1 LRSQRVWEKQAEM
14 AATVTS
20 TERVIDAGIG
30 GGPRSR
36 GGNGFHK
43 NGGGHSGDDGAPFRY
58 SPARYRIGA
67 WVAIASIV
75 MLFTALA
82 SAYIVR
88 SASGNDWRPIV
99 MPKVLWLST
108 ALILISSVTMEI
120 SRRSLKQQ
128 SDQGYGRWLMLTV
141 VLGLGFLG
149 SQIIAWR
156 QLIRQG
162 VYMSSNPHSSFFY
175 LFTAAHGL
183 HLLGGILAL
192 TYLLLRTTQ
201 RRETVEGELRRV
213 GAADA
218 ATIYWHFMDGL
229 WICLFLL
236 LFFWK

>member
-1 LRSQRVWEKQAEM
+1 M

-20 TERVIDAGIG
+20 TERVIDATIG
-30 GGPRSR
+30 GGSR
-36 GGNGFHK
+36 KGNGFHR
-43 NGGGHSGDDGAPFRY
+43 NGGGRSGSDGEPLRF
-58 SPARYRIGA
+58 SPARYRIGV
-67 WVAIASIV
+67 WMAIAGVV

-108 ALILISSVTMEI
+108 AMILISSVTMEV

-128 SDQGYGRWLMLTV
+128 SDAGYGRWLTITV
-141 VLGLGFLG
+141 ALGLGFVA
-149 SQIIAWR
+149 SQLFAWR
-156 QLIRQG
+156 QLARQG
-162 VYMSSNPHSSFFY
+162 VYLASNPHSSFFY
-175 LFTAAHGL
+175 LFTAAHGV
-183 HLLGGILAL
+183 HVLGGILAL
-192 TYLLLRTTQ
+192 TYLLLRTRK
-201 RRETVEGELRRV
+201 RRDTVEGELRRI
-213 GAADA
+213 GTADA

>member
-1 LRSQRVWEKQAEM
+1 M

-20 TERVIDAGIG
+20 TERVIDVSVG
-30 GGPRSR
+30 GGGRPR

-43 NGGGHSGDDGAPFRY
+43 NGGGQGGENGEPLRF

-67 WVAIASIV
+67 WVGIGSIV

-88 SASGNDWRPIV
+88 SASGNDWLPIV

-108 ALILISSVTMEI
+108 TLILISSVTMEI

-128 SDQGYGRWLMLTV
+128 SDAGYSRWLMFTV
-141 VLGLGFLG
+141 ALGLGFVA
-149 SQIIAWR
+149 SQLIAWR
-156 QLIRQG
+156 QLARQG
-162 VYMSSNPHSSFFY
+162 IYMASNPHSSFFY

-183 HLLGGILAL
+183 HLLGGISAL
-192 TYLLLRTTQ
+192 SYLLLRT
-201 RRETVEGELRRV
+201 RKKRDTVEAELRRI

-236 LFFWK
+236 LFFWR

>member
-1 LRSQRVWEKQAEM
+1 M

-20 TERVIDAGIG
+20 TDRVVEAGIG

-36 GGNGFHK
+36 GGNGFRK
-43 NGGGHSGDDGAPFRY
+43 NGGGRHDGGDFRFSG
-58 SPARYRIGA
+58 ARYRVGV

-88 SASGNDWRPIV
+88 SASSDDWVPLQ

-108 ALILISSVTMEI
+108 AAILISSITIEI
-120 SRRSLKQQ
+120 SRRSLKAQRNAR
-128 SDQGYGRWLMLTV
+128 YGTWLTITTA
-141 VLGLGFLG
+141 LGLVFVA
-149 SQIIAWR
+149 SQLMAWR
-156 QLIRQG
+156 QLVRQG
-162 VYMSSNPHSSFFY
+162 VFMASNPHSSFFY
-175 LFTAAHGL
+175 LFTGAHGV
-183 HLLGGILAL
+183 HVLGGLIALA
-192 TYLLLRTTQ
+192 YLLLRT
-201 RRETVEGELRRV
+201 RRKRDTVEGELKRA

-218 ATIYWHFMDGL
+218 ATIYWHFLDGL